1 MNVYH
6 MSFFIVAN
14 IFLLEQLKMNSFF
27 RSRQDSNLRSQRES
41 DF

>member
-1 MNVYH
+1 MYKVTP
-6 MSFFIVAN
+6 
-14 IFLLEQLKMNSFF
+14 LLETVFIFFGPKKFPF